1 MNLKIGQ
8 KVRIKPFKY
17 PNGPSHWV
25 LDMFRYSGKVVTISS
40 ISISNNVYIEEDK
53 YEGWGWSWALS
64 DFELTD
70 TTFLP
75 DELFEI

>member
-17 PNGPSHWV
+17 PNGPRHWV
-25 LDMFRYSGKVVTISS
+25 PDMFRYSGKVVTISS
-40 ISISNNVYIEEDK
+40 ISHKTVHIEEDK
-53 YEGWGWSWALS
+53 DIGWRWSWTLS